1 MDRGSPS
8 RMDRGSPVK
17 PVYPSSGVESK
28 PESGLPLYLREAAPD
43 PLQTE
48 KLLYLVHRMRQMQV
62 GKSHNFKILLQLFYN
77 FKRKLVEV
85 FQLHFCHIFI
95 IEFILIILGK
105 PVSSPLRRQSVTSIF
120 LHIFRVNLSVVYLV
134 SLKYKEKFKYKSK

>member
-1 MDRGSPS
+1 MDRGSPSRMDRGSPS

-62 GKSHNFKILLQLFYN
+62 RKLHNFKILLQLF
-77 FKRKLVEV
+77 L
-85 FQLHFCHIFI
+85 
-95 IEFILIILGK
+95 
-105 PVSSPLRRQSVTSIF
+105 
-120 LHIFRVNLSVVYLV
+120 
-134 SLKYKEKFKYKSK
+134 

>member
-1 MDRGSPS
+1 MDRGSPSRMDRGSPS

-28 PESGLPLYLREAAPD
+28 PESGLPLYLRESAPD

-62 GKSHNFKILLQLFYN
+62 GKSDNFKILLQLF
-77 FKRKLVEV
+77 L
-85 FQLHFCHIFI
+85 
-95 IEFILIILGK
+95 
-105 PVSSPLRRQSVTSIF
+105 
-120 LHIFRVNLSVVYLV
+120 
-134 SLKYKEKFKYKSK
+134 